1 MSATRITPLE
11 PPYEDSIAEAFEKIM
26 PPGMAPLKLFRTQ
39 AHNPRVLHRMLA
51 SNLLD
56 KGSISLRDRE
66 LVILR
71 TCARCGSE
79 YEWGVHVTFFSERAK
94 LSAAD
99 VQATLS
105 NHQEWSDL
113 SAQDIMLLK
122 TVDELHDTST
132 ISDTLW
138 AELAQQFASAQILEV
153 ITLIGNYH
161 AVAFIANAVGV
172 ELESFAAQFKSTQQ
186 KAI

>member
-11 PPYEDSIAEAFEKIM
+11 PPYEDSLAAAFEKIM

-39 AHNPRVLHRMLA
+39 AHNPRVLHRMVA

-56 KGSISLRDRE
+56 KGSISVRDRE

-79 YEWGVHVTFFSERAK
+79 YEWGVHVTLFSERAK

-99 VQATLS
+99 IQATLS
-105 NHQEWSDL
+105 NDQEWSGL

-138 AELAQQFASAQILEV
+138 AELAQQFATAQILEV

-161 AVAFIANAVGV
+161 AVSLITNAVGV
-172 ELESFAAQFKSTQQ
+172 ELESFAARFESAQE